1 MAGRSV
7 TAARP
12 PCSCGVA
19 CGTVHGAPCCIHSR
33 PVLPLPS
40 PLWLQP
46 MHRSPHLD
54 GGVEVH
60 GLAGGGGRRGLLH
73 RLRALP
79 SAAGMGVGAGVEQ
92 LGPLLMAAAGRR
104 RRREGGAPVGQLPE
118 PSAVCKS
125 MPSICC
131 CACVGWRRLLALQ
144 RALTRQTCWSS
155 TDKLPPLSS
164 SFGREPAG
172 AWGAAMAEPGPL
184 QRAGRHVMQAAAACR
199 PHLGAQA
206 MACLNKRPWQARRRP
221 SCRAGLTRGAAGCR
235 HGACSLGAQRPHP
248 SPCSISLFTGVPS
261 IHPPPSLRPA
271 RPPLHVSPPAEP
283 LLPCRDPPHLG
294 AA

>member
-1 MAGRSV
+1 MGGRSV
-7 TAARP
+7 TAARTS
-12 PCSCGVA
+12 CSCGAA
-19 CGTVHGAPCCIHSR
+19 CGAVQRAPRCIHST
-33 PVLPLPS
+33 PVLPLPP

-46 MHRSPHLD
+46 TGTALPPHLD

-79 SAAGMGVGAGVEQ
+79 SAAGMD
-92 LGPLLMAAAGRR
+92 GPGLSSSDLCSQRRQRR
-104 RRREGGAPVGQLPE
+104 RRREGGAQGGHL
-118 PSAVCKS
+118 SAQSTVCKS
-125 MPSICC
+125 MQGICC

-164 SFGREPAG
+164 SFGREPAR

-206 MACLNKRPWQARRRP
+206 MACLNKRPGQARRRP
-221 SCRAGLTRGAAGCR
+221 SCRAGQTRGAAGGR
-235 HGACSLGAQRPHP
+235 HGRAPFAQRPHP
-248 SPCSISLFTGVPS
+248 IPCSISLFTGAPS
-261 IHPPPSLRPA
+261 IHPPPSLAA
-271 RPPLHVSPPAEP
+271 RSPPLHVSPPAEP
-283 LLPCRDPPHLG
+283 PLPCRDPLHLG